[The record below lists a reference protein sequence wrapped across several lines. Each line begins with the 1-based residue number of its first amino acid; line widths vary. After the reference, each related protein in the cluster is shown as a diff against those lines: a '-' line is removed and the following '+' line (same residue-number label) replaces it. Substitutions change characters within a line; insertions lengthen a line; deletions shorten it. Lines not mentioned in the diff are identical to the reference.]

1 VPNSCHASACFVAKA
16 LESLPSS
23 MSALRPARG
32 KHKTHKN
39 RECCKSKHGIKDFCK
54 NKFNY
59 ELRKLEKAAKES

>member
-1 VPNSCHASACFVAKA
+1 
-16 LESLPSS
+16 